1 MTDEEKLAIVRTIV
15 REELSSIKT
24 DINDHKQ
31 THDELEALVEK
42 RFAELKQMYPGANW
56 DFGPDFG
63 FYMPSP

>member
-42 RFAELKQMYPGANW
+42 RFAEMKQMYPGAYWN
-56 DFGPDFG
+56 FGPEFG